1 MKNHITIIFIFLI
14 SISFAQS
21 EIEIHLDSDPGV
33 NYNGQTILDTSTTPS
48 FNVYMRV
55 VNKTN
60 ANLEVLF
67 RRVIIDSDVDFY
79 DQFCDQNLCHP
90 CSGQDWTSP
99 SETPIQ
105 ISPNDS
111 SLMKPQGTFSEEGSL
126 LIRYYVI
133 NNTTSNILD
142 SVDVSITYLAATGN
156 EITKTS
162 NIVEYPNPANQFLN
176 VDVQNSNNLK
186 LSLFSITGEKVY
198 ETQLYKGNNQLNLEN
213 LNSGI
218 YLYSIISGD
227 ENIKTKRLIIK

>member
-1 MKNHITIIFIFLI
+1 MKNHLTIIFIFLI

-60 ANLEVLF
+60 ADLEVLF
-67 RRVIIDSDVDFY
+67 RRVIKSSDVDFY
-79 DQFCDQNLCHP
+79 DQFCDQNLCHS

-111 SLMKPQGTFSEEGSL
+111 SLMKPQGTFLDEGTAT
-126 LIRYYVI
+126 IRYYI
-133 NNTTSNILD
+133 IDNSNAEILD
-142 SVDVSITYLAATGN
+142 SVDLSITYNSVTGN
-156 EITKTS
+156 QITQIS
-162 NIVEYPNPANQFLN
+162 NIVEYPNPANQLFN
-176 VDVQNSNNLK
+176 VDVQSENNLK
-186 LSLFSITGEKVY
+186 LILFSITGKKIY
-198 ETQLYKGNNQLNLEN
+198 ETQLYQGNNQLNLDN
-213 LNSGI
+213 LNSGM
-218 YLYSIISGD
+218 YLYSILSG
-227 ENIKTKRLIIK
+227 EETIKTKRLIVK

>member
-1 MKNHITIIFIFLI
+1 MKNHLTIIFIFLI

-60 ANLEVLF
+60 ADLEVLF
-67 RRVIIDSDVDFY
+67 RRVIKSSDVDFY
-79 DQFCDQNLCHP
+79 DQFCDQNLCHS

-111 SLMKPQGTFSEEGSL
+111 SLMKPQGTFLDEGTAT
-126 LIRYYVI
+126 IRYYI
-133 NNTTSNILD
+133 IDNSNSEILD
-142 SVDVSITYLAATGN
+142 SVDLSITYNSVTGN
-156 EITKTS
+156 QITQIS
-162 NIVEYPNPANQFLN
+162 NIVEYPNPANQLFN
-176 VDVQNSNNLK
+176 VDVQSENNLK
-186 LSLFSITGEKVY
+186 LILFSISGKKVY
-198 ETQLYKGNNQLNLEN
+198 ETQLYQGNNQLNLDN
-213 LNSGI
+213 LNSGMF
-218 YLYSIISGD
+218 LYSIISGE
-227 ENIKTKRLIIK
+227 ENIKTKRLIVK